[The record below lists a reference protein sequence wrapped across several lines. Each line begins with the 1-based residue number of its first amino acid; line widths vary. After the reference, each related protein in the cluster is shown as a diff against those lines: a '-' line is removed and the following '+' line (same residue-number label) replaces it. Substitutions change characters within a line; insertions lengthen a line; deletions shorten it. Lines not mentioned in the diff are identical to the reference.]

1 MTARPASFAGRLPT
15 NCSPGRGAHGPFHP
29 DDHAALSGMRDFRL
43 GSDRRRGDRRL
54 PHGVRALCAQ
64 SQHHLA
70 DRLHHLQLDCGDI
83 HRQPLCAVDPRP
95 RQCRRAAALSR
106 PTPAILSGA
115 GFRHHGA
122 GLLRGDDGPDLPVL
136 ARSLDRA
143 LGLRHDVARAVV
155 DSLCVDAGRFRPCF
169 AAIRGRAD
177 QARHRPRAALR
188 HQTGRD
194 ADTAR
199 GRSGGRRN
207 RHPTER
213 GHMSPTT
220 QGTIVL
226 IETLVVL
233 LSGAPVAFGLG
244 AIAISFLVIFQG
256 TDALR
261 VAAETFYAGLNDFTL
276 VSIPMFVMMGA
287 AIGSSPAG
295 KDLYE
300 ALDRWLY
307 RVPGGLV
314 ISNIGACAIFAA
326 LTGSSPACCA
336 AIGKMG
342 IPEMRRRGYP
352 DDVATGSICAGG
364 TLGIL
369 IPPSIT
375 FILYGIAT
383 ETSIGRLF
391 LAGVLPGLM
400 LTGLFILWTLFIIWR
415 RGFRAHAAD
424 FRYTWKEKFQ
434 SIPKIAPFLLII
446 FGVMYTLYRGVAT
459 PSEAA
464 GVGAALCILMAI
476 LIYRMWAPE
485 KCWLIL
491 RDTTPESV
499 MILMIMAAALLFGY
513 MPSSLYLTQTLAQA
527 IADMHVN
534 KWVLM
539 LLINLFLL
547 VSGFFI
553 PPAAIILMTSPILYP
568 IITTAGF
575 DPVWFG
581 VVMTINMEIG
591 LIHPP
596 VGLNIYIVSSIAPD
610 VPVTRVMWGT
620 IPYVICMML
629 AIVILCVFPEIATW
643 LPDRLMGPVHR

>member
-1 MTARPASFAGRLPT
+1 
-15 NCSPGRGAHGPFHP
+15 
-29 DDHAALSGMRDFRL
+29 
-43 GSDRRRGDRRL
+43 
-54 PHGVRALCAQ
+54 
-64 SQHHLA
+64 
-70 DRLHHLQLDCGDI
+70 
-83 HRQPLCAVDPRP
+83 
-95 RQCRRAAALSR
+95 
-106 PTPAILSGA
+106 
-115 GFRHHGA
+115 
-122 GLLRGDDGPDLPVL
+122 
-136 ARSLDRA
+136 
-143 LGLRHDVARAVV
+143 
-155 DSLCVDAGRFRPCF
+155 
-169 AAIRGRAD
+169 
-177 QARHRPRAALR
+177 
-188 HQTGRD
+188 
-194 ADTAR
+194 
-199 GRSGGRRN
+199 
-207 RHPTER
+207 
-213 GHMSPTT
+213 MSPTT

-226 IETLVVL
+226 VVTLVIL

-244 AIAISFLVIFQG
+244 AIALSFLVIFQG

-342 IPEMRRRGYP
+342 IPEMRARGYP

-400 LTGLFILWTLFIIWR
+400 LTGLFILWTLFIIWK

-424 FRYTWKEKFQ
+424 FRYSWTEKFAA
-434 SIPKIAPFLLII
+434 IPKIAPFVLII
-446 FGVMYTLYRGVAT
+446 VGVMYVLYGGVAT

-464 GVGAALCILMAI
+464 GVGAALCVLFAVV
-476 LIYRMWAPE
+476 IYRMWSPD
-485 KCWLIL
+485 KWWLIL
-491 RDTTPESV
+491 RDTTRESV
-499 MILMIMAAALLFGY
+499 MILTIIAAAVLFGY
-513 MPSSLYLTQTLAQA
+513 MLTSLYLTQTLALA

-534 KWVLM
+534 RWVLM
-539 LLINLFLL
+539 FLINIFLL
-547 VSGFFI
+547 VCGFFI
-553 PPAAIILMTSPILYP
+553 PPAAIILMTAPILYP
-568 IITTAGF
+568 ILTTAGF

-581 VVMTINMEIG
+581 VILTINMEIG

-596 VGLNIYIVSSIAPD
+596 VGLNIYIVNAIAPD
-610 VPVTRVMWGT
+610 VPVTTVMWGT
-620 IPYVICMML
+620 IPYVLCMML
-629 AIVILCVFPEIATW
+629 AIVILCIFPDIATW
-643 LPDRLMGPVHR
+643 LPNYLMGPLVPH